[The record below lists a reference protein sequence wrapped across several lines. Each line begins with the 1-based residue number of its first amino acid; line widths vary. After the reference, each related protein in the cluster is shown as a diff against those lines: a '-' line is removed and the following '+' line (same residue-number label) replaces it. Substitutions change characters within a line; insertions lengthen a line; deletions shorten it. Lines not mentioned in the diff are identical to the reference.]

1 MERACRAGA
10 RDSLMGDQENT
21 PGKSV
26 PDGRPDKPLRP
37 ENQRLLAFLEALIA
51 QPDDLGEEWWEE
63 FRADLRRNRLKLRRT
78 QDD

>member
-1 MERACRAGA
+1 MERASRPRVRG
-10 RDSLMGDQENT
+10 SLMGGQEST
-21 PGKSV
+21 PEKSV
-26 PDGRPDKPLRP
+26 PEGGADKPLRP
-37 ENQRLLAFLEALIA
+37 ENERLLAFLEAFMA